1 MRLCPTEQ
9 ERVAVSWRPH
19 DRRGAERAAPSSD
32 VFDDD
37 RAERRGIGVIDVLVK
52 EEFIAEERES
62 RQPDDGGRK
71 SVRFLRDET
80 LRPLIFTDGKSR
92 NVCAGSG
99 ERIGDA
105 ALAEAVAKIER
116 VFGGEIVIEA
126 QTKLVFVLRLR
137 ERGDKGGVAC
147 VRQRIKGENVL

>member
-1 MRLCPTEQ
+1 M
-9 ERVAVSWRPH
+9 
-19 DRRGAERAAPSSD
+19 
-32 VFDDD
+32 
-37 RAERRGIGVIDVLVK
+37 
-52 EEFIAEERES
+52 
-62 RQPDDGGRK
+62 
-71 SVRFLRDET
+71 RFLRDET

-116 VFGGEIVIEA
+116 VFGGGIVIEA

-137 ERGDKGGVAC
+137 ERGDEGGTAC
-147 VRQRIKGENVL
+147 VRQRIERENVLRNRIDARQLIERNGLRRLSLRNEYVVKLVIPSASCSGL